1 MITAFVT
8 LHVADV
14 VDILLV
20 AYLLYKLYM
29 LFKGTLASNIM
40 MAIFFMFVFWMVVR
54 ALRMDLMAGIMKQVF
69 SVGLVAIVVV
79 FQPEI
84 RRALSRLGAQ
94 GLSRGRSIQ
103 EWLFPSAESASAAV
117 DAIVEACSRMS
128 AARQG
133 ALIVIPGSDDLS
145 QYEETGD
152 RIDALLT
159 PRLIENIFFKNS
171 PLHDGAVI
179 ISKNRISSARCVL
192 PVSDSLYLSPQYG
205 LRHRAGLGLTEVTDA
220 KVIIVS
226 EETGDMALAE
236 RGMLYE
242 RLTAQTLKDR
252 LSASA
257 KKSA

>member
-159 PRLIENIFFKNS
+159 PRLIENIFFKVLYMMEPS
-171 PLHDGAVI
+171 SFQRIESHRRAVYCPCWI
-179 ISKNRISSARCVL
+179 RCTC
-192 PVSDSLYLSPQYG
+192 PRSM
-205 LRHRAGLGLTEVTDA
+205 ACVTGRDW
-220 KVIIVS
+220 V
-226 EETGDMALAE
+226 
-236 RGMLYE
+236 
-242 RLTAQTLKDR
+242 
-252 LSASA
+252 
-257 KKSA
+257 

>member
-1 MITAFVT
+1 MITAFIS

-29 LFKGTLASNIM
+29 LFRGTLASNIM

-94 GLSRGRSIQ
+94 GLSRGRTIQ
-103 EWLFPSAESASAAV
+103 EWLFPSAEAASATV
-117 DAIVEACSRMS
+117 DAIVEACSRMG

-133 ALIVIPGSDDLS
+133 ALIVMAGTDDLS
-145 QYEETGD
+145 QYEDSGD

-171 PLHDGAVI
+171 PLHDGAMIV
-179 ISKNRISSARCVL
+179 SNNRISSARCVL
-192 PVSDSLYLSPQYG
+192 PVSDALHLPPQYG

-220 KVIIVS
+220 KVVIVS
-226 EETGDMALAE
+226 EETGDIALAVC
-236 RGMLYE
+236 GTLYE
-242 RLTAQTLKDR
+242 RLSPQELKAR
-252 LSASA
+252 LSEPAE
-257 KKSA
+257 KSA